1 MISGEHFA
9 VFRSQSGKVSVLDA
23 YCPHMGGNLA
33 VGGRVK
39 GECLEC
45 PFHGWVFDNDGM
57 CVGIPYAEKGIN
69 VIDLRRMISFSVFL
83 RQFLEF
89 DKNKLKD

>member
-1 MISGEHFA
+1 MFTGEHFA
-9 VFRSQSGKVSVLDA
+9 VYRSQSGKVSVLDA

-45 PFHGWVFDNDGM
+45 PFHGWVFDKDGL
-57 CVGIPYAEKGIN
+57 CVGIPYAEKGAVRNESSDQSI
-69 VIDLRRMISFSVFL
+69 
-83 RQFLEF
+83 
-89 DKNKLKD
+89 